1 MPKQQIKD
9 YSGGINTRLNK
20 HRIAENEAQNA
31 VDVDLSGAKLKPT
44 KTTDTTN
51 PPSGDKKF
59 KGSWVTDADATKFE
73 EYGDVLIKSY
83 DTKDP
88 EFSTASDSTSKTL
101 GVASKPSQAV
111 TASVESS
118 GSTPTTDAL
127 AYHTVETDSL
137 SNTASLPNALITEVL
152 SSSTA
157 YADTRTDKKDTL
169 SPVFKAGDYYYFF
182 TNTSGSAKVEK
193 WSDSAKIA
201 EVSVTHTDGN
211 NTIWNRN
218 DTHLV
223 SLNSTKTH
231 VSVVTLNSD
240 NANSPTATDVTLQ
253 TIPSAPSSYFSDTTL
268 KKYELYGQKETT
280 SSPATGNSGYESWNA
295 GTVSI
300 GMSDSKAQ
308 ISRSYSG
315 NQITGL
321 RAREVSS
328 SETWNFVKAKS
339 INHEGSTDQIVWQLP
354 GGSGRIFMFGGWIP
368 LTELDRSHTTG
379 NYYTNGGYHR
389 STFTV
394 TNHIRVNTSDN
405 LGWYLSTALDN
416 SGTDGSLLS
425 GSVGGTTYISNKLTY
440 PYVCAHNGGFG
451 NSHWSRQY
459 KAGGST
465 VTRDS
470 VFAVWCYQTTTSNPI
485 YLKWNGDYAFC
496 IEFDNTLNTSFQE
509 DPFDV
514 SQWISPMFGGGAYN
528 SSSFNRLAGI
538 GPGYV
543 GLLSEY
549 PIRSGQIVRSY
560 GWSASR
566 GMDYL
571 NSPLSN
577 PTIAQYNAM
586 LSNHSNLLYYY
597 ATGGIFEVEGDP
609 PRWFDAK
616 EPLQN
621 TAQSRWCHWGMS
633 YSELTPTSSPALSI
647 SSLRGKGG
655 NGTTNVGYIYG
666 FPFAP
671 IIFHDNTVKTV
682 NQLYT
687 GQQGGIGKNYSRT
700 SASSPNGEMR
710 HAYENN
716 QENSGQTGHS
726 TSVRWY
732 GTGTSNITATWS
744 NIGSSGT
751 DYTNNANYLGN
762 LKDYGT
768 SNIAYG
774 IDDNS
779 ASYISMTAGTSRQ
792 FSLIRS
798 YFYDW
803 KFISILNANNQG
815 LDIKITS
822 NGQVYLNTAFDS
834 ASEGNGTYDKQYLEK
849 LAHRA
854 SYLDQI
860 TLSNASKNSL
870 VYPEAPTTASNYGYT
885 RTYPDESLDYDK
897 VHGSPTSH
905 IVAKRNLNSATDS
918 ANVLDP
924 KVFTQADS
932 ATAVSTIQGGTNN
945 TSWGSSTERV
955 YADTHVLPYD
965 GTNFSSYALT
975 GSVNQGTTSVATFKK
990 AEIKN
995 AHLVLSGST
1004 DGYAIIPFA
1013 NLAGK
1018 ITASDHTG
1026 VSVYAGTSSVQDVA
1040 TAFFDSSNNLT
1051 HTFYASGA
1059 TTAKLYQVSG
1069 TEVSLFNIPTTSGL
1083 LGLNIDT
1090 SNNQV
1095 LAFVNSTASAL
1106 STFKKFNYVFS
1117 SGLTA
1122 KTIRDSTTN
1131 SLSGV
1136 IYKVLTDAGN
1146 ANKKYILVDVS
1157 TYHLFNTSGLE
1168 INIYGS
1174 TWLPITA
1181 IGKTNT
1187 LSLTSGMSS
1196 TSSIGTSV
1204 GLTQSLMRQIQVGD
1218 VVTGGSNTTTVSA
1231 KTASGTTLTLANT
1244 QNNNAGVTL
1253 TFTRFVQK
1261 NTAWII
1267 SSDINNVKVA
1277 GSPPNYSALYTNP
1290 ESIAFA
1296 SFTNIEHQPLNKS
1309 TSALDGATTYYLV
1322 VFDKNLTDVDSEA
1335 QNGISIDL
1343 ETYVVGASNMF
1354 NADGPNL
1361 GFQYKYSQLRNIGTT
1376 SEPVLIEGPVSDASE
1391 SVTIGTTQDFIRL
1404 SNFQGS
1410 PASDIT
1416 AYRVYR
1422 VGGDFASYGWL
1433 ADVDVSS
1440 SVPSNYD
1447 DSARIITS
1455 TSLTP
1460 LQYANPV
1467 PTASGKFL
1475 KHITNVSGIFFGAF
1489 DAQLRFSEFGNP
1501 HSWPTTGFTDLDG
1514 TITGIV
1520 EYQGEGIVFTPNAT
1534 YRVRGNNFE
1543 SMSVVK
1549 LPEQQGVPAG
1559 NVNSIVNVNNTIFFI
1574 SNDGLCAYAGGRIN
1588 VISQGKLNP
1597 FPTITNVKGASKDN
1611 VLFFFGSSGQGL
1623 ACDLRRGQP
1632 IFSKLTETVDQ
1643 RAFYVQE
1650 EDRLYL
1656 KKSSNGGAFQ
1666 EGATDNSIIYQS
1678 RTYDFADANEYKV
1691 YKRAQVTYK
1700 GSGSITF
1707 TFDETINETFNLSSS
1722 SNELA
1727 RYLEFSVARTAKQV
1741 EYEVTGQIEVIEMSF
1756 DADALT
1762 TYDTEVRFENI
1773 DVTYKGDPTIEI
1785 QIDGSVMTMTP
1796 TLISS
1801 NNVRTMRL
1809 YFPSATQGYL
1819 PHYRNSGITGDI
1831 MSVKYNTSEL

>member
-1 MPKQQIKD
+1 VPKQQIKD

-137 SNTASLPNALITEVL
+137 SNTASLPNALITELL
-152 SSSTA
+152 SNSTS

-182 TNTSGSAKVEK
+182 TKTSGSAKVEK

-201 EVSVTHTDGN
+201 EVVVTHTGGN
-211 NTIWNRN
+211 STIWNRN

-223 SLNSTKTH
+223 SLNSANTH
-231 VSVVTLNSD
+231 ASVVTLNSGNG
-240 NANSPTATDVTLQ
+240 NAPTATDVSLQ
-253 TIPSAPSSYFSDTTL
+253 TMHSSFETLNSDTSITKFTNKGQTSSSNAPSYRNPGYTSLTA
-268 KKYELYGQKETT
+268 GTT
-280 SSPATGNSGYESWNA
+280 S
-295 GTVSI
+295 I
-300 GMSDSKAQ
+300 GISDSKAQ

-315 NQITGL
+315 EYVSGL
-321 RAREVSS
+321 RARDVSA
-328 SETWNFVKAKS
+328 SESNWNKTRVKQIKHTTNDDS
-339 INHEGSTDQIVWQLP
+339 ISWELKNSPDTYYLI
-354 GGSGRIFMFGGWIP
+354 GGWVPITNVTFDLTTDIP
-368 LTELDRSHTTG
+368 NVG
-379 NYYTNGGYHR
+379 GFTNQPINANISW
-389 STFTV
+389 ST
-394 TNHIRVNTSDN
+394 NNLRRVKTDENI
-405 LGWYLSTALDN
+405 GWYLSTVSGTGGTDGAMFSTSLGGTSYLSQVCHWPYAIAWKN
-416 SGTDGSLLS
+416 SGT
-425 GSVGGTTYISNKLTY
+425 
-440 PYVCAHNGGFG
+440 
-451 NSHWSRQY
+451 WSRNY
-459 KAGGST
+459 KIGGNT
-465 VTRDS
+465 VTKDS
-470 VFAVWCYQTTTSNPI
+470 CFAVWIYKTTTSNTV
-485 YLKWNGDYAFC
+485 YLKWRGDFAFC
-496 IEFDNTLNTSFQE
+496 MEMGPPTSTDFKIYPYEHVGANASSMYSAITGNWSWSDLSGDHLQFFYPMNNTMFQQWDYVRGYGMSGSWLPGTHTAKDYTSNQHFTITRTINSGTPQSSQVAQNPMGTGQTIGHLPALDTTSRSLSSVQAGNHPWAESVVGYSDGNQADITASTNSSGDWLAGNNNGISSYWGHGIIINILKPSHTRTYRAHSFVGTGNMQSGANPSYITFQNAE
-509 DPFDV
+509 
-514 SQWISPMFGGGAYN
+514 GAY
-528 SSSFNRLAGI
+528 G
-538 GPGYV
+538 
-543 GLLSEY
+543 
-549 PIRSGQIVRSY
+549 
-560 GWSASR
+560 
-566 GMDYL
+566 
-571 NSPLSN
+571 
-577 PTIAQYNAM
+577 
-586 LSNHSNLLYYY
+586 
-597 ATGGIFEVEGDP
+597 
-609 PRWFDAK
+609 
-616 EPLQN
+616 
-621 TAQSRWCHWGMS
+621 
-633 YSELTPTSSPALSI
+633 
-647 SSLRGKGG
+647 
-655 NGTTNVGYIYG
+655 
-666 FPFAP
+666 
-671 IIFHDNTVKTV
+671 
-682 NQLYT
+682 
-687 GQQGGIGKNYSRT
+687 
-700 SASSPNGEMR
+700 
-710 HAYENN
+710 
-716 QENSGQTGHS
+716 GQTGGNPTALGNTIRLSYDHRWSVLDILVGYS
-726 TSVRWY
+726 THTFAGNVGLKFYTTTGFYYPHHDTATSLWRTYFSNWQFIHITNSNNEGIDLSITDSGEVYINDDSVMSGFPK
-732 GTGTSNITATWS
+732 GTGTYATQF
-744 NIGSSGT
+744 
-751 DYTNNANYLGN
+751 YEQQKHKL
-762 LKDYGT
+762 
-768 SNIAYG
+768 
-774 IDDNS
+774 
-779 ASYISMTAGTSRQ
+779 SY
-792 FSLIRS
+792 
-798 YFYDW
+798 
-803 KFISILNANNQG
+803 
-815 LDIKITS
+815 
-822 NGQVYLNTAFDS
+822 V
-834 ASEGNGTYDKQYLEK
+834 
-849 LAHRA
+849 
-854 SYLDQI
+854 DQI
-860 TLSNASKNSL
+860 TLSNASVNSL
-870 VYPEAPTTASNYGYT
+870 VYPETVRTTSGLGYT
-885 RTYPDESLDYDK
+885 RSNPDENIEHDK
-897 VHGSPTSH
+897 VHGFTTNYITS
-905 IVAKRNLNSATDS
+905 KRNRLGTTDQRVDES
-918 ANVLDP
+918 YVY
-924 KVFTQADS
+924 TTADS
-932 ATAVSTIQGGTNN
+932 ASSVSTLQGGTENVA
-945 TSWGSSTERV
+945 WGSTERTYV
-955 YADTHVLPYD
+955 GPNVLPYN
-965 GTNFSSYALT
+965 GTNLTSYPLT
-975 GSVNQGTTSVATFKK
+975 GTTSQGSTSVASFKN

-995 AHLVLSGST
+995 NHLILSGSA

-1013 NLAGK
+1013 NISAK
-1018 ITASDHTG
+1018 IIASDHTG

-1040 TAFFDSSNNLT
+1040 TAFFDSGNNLT
-1051 HTFYASGA
+1051 HTLYASTA
-1059 TTAKLYQVSG
+1059 TTAKIYKVSG
-1069 TEVSLFNIPTTSGL
+1069 SEISLFNIPTTSGI
-1083 LGLNIDT
+1083 LGLDIDT
-1090 SNNQV
+1090 SNNYV

-1106 STFKKFNYVFS
+1106 STYKKFNYVFS
-1117 SGLTA
+1117 SGLPT

-1131 SLSGV
+1131 SLSGI

-1146 ANKKYILVDVS
+1146 ANRKYVLVDVS

-1168 INIYGS
+1168 INVYGS

-1187 LSLTSGMSS
+1187 LTLSAGMSG
-1196 TSSIGTSV
+1196 TASIGTSV
-1204 GLTQSLMRQIQVGD
+1204 GLTQSLLRQIQAGD
-1218 VVTGGSNTTTVSA
+1218 VVTGGSNTTTVSG
-1231 KTASGTTLTLANT
+1231 KTAGTTSLTLANT
-1244 QNNNAGVTL
+1244 QTNNSGVTL

-1277 GSPPNYSALYTNP
+1277 GSLPNYSPLYTNP

-1296 SFTNIEHQPLNKS
+1296 SLTNIEHQPLNKS
-1309 TSALDGATTYYLV
+1309 TSALDGTTTYYLV
-1322 VFDKNLTDVDSEA
+1322 VFDKNITSVDSEA
-1335 QNGISIDL
+1335 QNGISLDL
-1343 ETYVVGASNMF
+1343 EAYVVGASNMF

-1391 SVTIGTTQDFIRL
+1391 SVSIATSQDFIRL
-1404 SNFQGS
+1404 SNFQGG

-1422 VGGDFASYGWL
+1422 VGGDYASYGWL

-1455 TSLTP
+1455 TTLTP
-1460 LQYANPV
+1460 LQNANPV
-1467 PTASGKFL
+1467 PTASGKHL

-1501 HSWPTTGFTDLDG
+1501 HSWPATGFTDLDG

-1534 YRVRGNNFE
+1534 YRVRGNNFD
-1543 SMSVVK
+1543 SMSAVK
-1549 LPEQQGVPAG
+1549 LPQQQGVPAS
-1559 NVNSIVNVNNTIFFI
+1559 NVNSIINVNNTIFFI

-1611 VLFFFGSSGQGL
+1611 VLYFFGSSGQGV
-1623 ACDLRRGQP
+1623 ACDLRRESP
-1632 IFSKLTETVDQ
+1632 IFSRISETTDQ

-1666 EGATDNSIIYQS
+1666 ESATDNSITFQS

-1707 TFDETINETFNLSSS
+1707 KFDETTNETFSLSNST
-1722 SNELA
+1722 NELA
-1727 RYLEFSVARTAKQV
+1727 KYLEFSVARTAKQV
-1741 EYEVTGQIEVIEMSF
+1741 EYTVTGQIEIIEMAF

-1773 DVTYKGDPTIEI
+1773 DVTYKGDPTIEV
-1785 QIDGSVMTMTP
+1785 QIDGSVVTMTP